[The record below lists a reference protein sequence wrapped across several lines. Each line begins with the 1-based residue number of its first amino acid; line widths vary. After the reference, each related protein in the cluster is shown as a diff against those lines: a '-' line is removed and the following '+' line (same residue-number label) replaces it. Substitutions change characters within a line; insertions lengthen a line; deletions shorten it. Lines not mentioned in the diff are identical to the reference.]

1 MAMSTATAAM
11 QPISAI
17 DAEHEPA
24 HSRLFEQ
31 TQRKR
36 DTIVA
41 EQPTKRQRTVRIRLT
56 YHGVMIEFGYSAEDN
71 VPIHELEQ
79 SIDTMLRRE
88 GWAGMPQ
95 PSAPASTN
103 GAGGAKRA
111 ATWVD
116 PEYDNSGDPRCP
128 VHHKTLKQGTY
139 GSFCPAKA
147 DLSKGESANDKGY
160 CNLKFKE

>member
-1 MAMSTATAAM
+1 VYHDIS
-11 QPISAI
+11 PISAE
-17 DAEHEPA
+17 DAERETE
-24 HSRLFEQ
+24 RLFD
-31 TQRKR
+31 TRKEP
-36 DTIVA
+36 TVA
-41 EQPTKRQRTVRIRLT
+41 EQPTTKRQRAVRIRLT

-79 SIDTMLRRE
+79 SIDTMLKRE
-88 GWAGMPQ
+88 GWAGLPQ
-95 PSAPASTN
+95 PAASTN
-103 GAGGAKRA
+103 GSSVQNGAKPKA
-111 ATWVD
+111 QWVD

-147 DLSKGESANDKGY
+147 DTGKGESANDKGY